1 MIVHFN
7 GEGTQSFP
15 QIPLKGSVALKS
27 ISSGVTIDLKSS
39 LAPPPL
45 LLNNH
50 FYWIFHSTIQRGKLV
65 LFFFFK
71 KSTLFYISI

>member
-39 LAPPPL
+39 LAPLPL

-71 KSTLFYISI
+71 KKHIILY